1 MVKITI
7 NLTNFN
13 LDGEINAQEARLV
26 KIENEQELNQLMD
39 AIKAEIKANLEG
51 DSVLV
56 EIQKTKDDVNFTP
69 VARFVIQ

>member
-13 LDGEINAQEARLV
+13 LDGEIKAQEARLV
-26 KIENEQELNQLMD
+26 KVESEQELNHLMET
-39 AIKAEIKANLEG
+39 IKAEIKANLEG

-56 EIQKTKDDVNFTP
+56 EIQKTKDDINFTP

>member
-7 NLTNFN
+7 NLNNFN

-26 KIENEQELNQLMD
+26 KVENEQELDALMD

>member
-26 KIENEQELNQLMD
+26 KVENEQELNHLMET
-39 AIKAEIKANLEG
+39 IKTEIKANLEG

>member
-26 KIENEQELNQLMD
+26 KVDNEQELNHLMET
-39 AIKAEIKANLEG
+39 IKAEIKANLEG

>member
-26 KIENEQELNQLMD
+26 KIESEQELNHLMET
-39 AIKAEIKANLEG
+39 IKAEIKANLEG

-56 EIQKTKDDVNFTP
+56 EIQKTKDDVTFTP

>member
-13 LDGEINAQEARLV
+13 LDGEINAQEACLV
-26 KIENEQELNQLMD
+26 KVENEQELDALMD

>member
-26 KIENEQELNQLMD
+26 KVENEQELDALMD
-39 AIKAEIKANLEG
+39 AIKTEIKANLEG

-56 EIQKTKDDVNFTP
+56 EIQKTKDDVTFTP

>member
-13 LDGEINAQEARLV
+13 LDGEINAQEARLIKV
-26 KIENEQELNQLMD
+26 ENEQELNQLMD

-56 EIQKTKDDVNFTP
+56 EIQKTKDDVRFTP

>member
-26 KIENEQELNQLMD
+26 KVESEQELNHLMET
-39 AIKAEIKANLEG
+39 IKAEIKANLEG

-69 VARFVIQ
+69 VARFVVQ

>member
-26 KIENEQELNQLMD
+26 KIESEQELNHLMET
-39 AIKAEIKANLEG
+39 IKAEIKANLEG

-56 EIQKTKDDVNFTP
+56 EVQKTTDDVHFTSL
-69 VARFVIQ
+69 ARFVIQ

>member
-26 KIENEQELNQLMD
+26 KVENERELDTLMD

-56 EIQKTKDDVNFTP
+56 EVQKTTDDVHFISL
-69 VARFVIQ
+69 ARFVIQ

>member
-13 LDGEINAQEARLV
+13 LDGEINAQDARLV
-26 KIENEQELNQLMD
+26 KVENEQELNQLMET
-39 AIKAEIKANLEG
+39 IKAEIKANLEG

>member
-26 KIENEQELNQLMD
+26 KIENEQELNHLMKT
-39 AIKAEIKANLEG
+39 IKAEIKANLEG

-56 EIQKTKDDVNFTP
+56 EIQKTKDDINFTP

>member
-26 KIENEQELNQLMD
+26 KIESEQELNHLMET
-39 AIKAEIKANLEG
+39 IKVEIKANLEG

-56 EIQKTKDDVNFTP
+56 EIQKTKDDVTFTP

>member
-26 KIENEQELNQLMD
+26 KVESEQELNHLMET
-39 AIKAEIKANLEG
+39 IKAEIKANLEG

-56 EIQKTKDDVNFTP
+56 EVQKTKDDINFTP

>member
-26 KIENEQELNQLMD
+26 KVESEQELDALMD

-56 EIQKTKDDVNFTP
+56 EIQKTKDDINFTP

>member
-13 LDGEINAQEARLV
+13 LDGEIEAQEARLV
-26 KIENEQELNQLMD
+26 KIESEQELDALMD

-56 EIQKTKDDVNFTP
+56 EIQKTTDDVHFTP
-69 VARFVIQ
+69 LAQFVIQ

>member
-26 KIENEQELNQLMD
+26 KVESEQELNQLMD

-56 EIQKTKDDVNFTP
+56 EIQKTKDDVTFTP

>member
-13 LDGEINAQEARLV
+13 LDGEIKAQEARLV
-26 KIENEQELNQLMD
+26 KVDNEQELNQLMD
-39 AIKAEIKANLEG
+39 AIKAEIKGNLEG

-56 EIQKTKDDVNFTP
+56 EIQKTTDDVHFTSL
-69 VARFVIQ
+69 ARFVIQ